1 MVLLVAVL
9 CLWAIFA
16 VALNFLGIDIYWP
29 FYVAREEPI
38 PHHRLLT
45 ARNGVF
51 LTFAFYGLMF
61 LRNSYEK
68 VYPIHFLK
76 MYLLMTAIAG
86 SWYISNWKST
96 LLKRFS
102 VWLSSSSAV
111 SLFILVLSSVTGDI
125 LLRTNRVIV
134 GLNFGRRG
142 RAEISLYRPMS
153 HLLIVVDPAHS
164 IQSPGPVYRHSH

>member
-1 MVLLVAVL
+1 MRILVVVLVAVL

-29 FYVAREEPI
+29 FYVASEEPI
-38 PHHRLLT
+38 PHHRLLV

-76 MYLLMTAIAG
+76 MYLFMTAIAG
-86 SWYISNWKST
+86 SLVYIKLEIYALEEIFSLAV
-96 LLKRFS
+96 LLVCS
-102 VWLSSSSAV
+102 V
-111 SLFILVLSSVTGDI
+111 
-125 LLRTNRVIV
+125 VIHI
-134 GLNFGRRG
+134 GSKLNYRRYFT
-142 RAEISLYRPMS
+142 E
-153 HLLIVVDPAHS
+153 D
-164 IQSPGPVYRHSH
+164 

>member
-1 MVLLVAVL
+1 VIVLVAAL
-9 CLWAIFA
+9 CLWTIFA

-29 FYVAREEPI
+29 FYVASEEPI
-38 PHHRLLT
+38 PHHRLLV

-86 SWYISNWKST
+86 SLVYIKLEIYAPEEILSLVVLLVCSVVIHIGSKSNY
-96 LLKRFS
+96 
-102 VWLSSSSAV
+102 
-111 SLFILVLSSVTGDI
+111 
-125 LLRTNRVIV
+125 
-134 GLNFGRRG
+134 RRYFT
-142 RAEISLYRPMS
+142 E
-153 HLLIVVDPAHS
+153 D
-164 IQSPGPVYRHSH
+164 

>member
-1 MVLLVAVL
+1 MVVLVAVL

-38 PHHRLLT
+38 PHHRLLA

-86 SWYISNWKST
+86 SLVYIKLEIYALEEILSLVV
-96 LLKRFS
+96 LLVCSIVIHIGSKFS
-102 VWLSSSSAV
+102 YRRY
-111 SLFILVLSSVTGDI
+111 FIKD
-125 LLRTNRVIV
+125 
-134 GLNFGRRG
+134 
-142 RAEISLYRPMS
+142 
-153 HLLIVVDPAHS
+153 
-164 IQSPGPVYRHSH
+164 

>member
-1 MVLLVAVL
+1 MIVLVAAL
-9 CLWAIFA
+9 CLWTIFA

-29 FYVAREEPI
+29 FYVASEEPI
-38 PHHRLLT
+38 PHHRLLV

-86 SWYISNWKST
+86 SLVYIKLEIYAPEEILSLVVLLVCSVVIHIGSKSNY
-96 LLKRFS
+96 
-102 VWLSSSSAV
+102 
-111 SLFILVLSSVTGDI
+111 
-125 LLRTNRVIV
+125 
-134 GLNFGRRG
+134 RRYFT
-142 RAEISLYRPMS
+142 E
-153 HLLIVVDPAHS
+153 D
-164 IQSPGPVYRHSH
+164 